1 MVYPFLFVVAVVFF
15 FNILIHNSLSLPL
28 SGDYSLQQIP
38 FYTNGYDD
46 WWKFLKTGEFPM
58 WDYSTYLGVNNIGSN
73 TFYYLLNPFSYRF
86 YYGRENILLK
96 VWLL

>member
-1 MVYPFLFVVAVVFF
+1 MEQTISKENFFTKSIQRIKSKALQIWENKDHLFWYILFLFVVAVVFF

-46 WWKFLKTGEFPM
+46 WWKFLKQGNSQCGIIPH
-58 WDYSTYLGVNNIGSN
+58 I
-73 TFYYLLNPFSYRF
+73 
-86 YYGRENILLK
+86 
-96 VWLL
+96 